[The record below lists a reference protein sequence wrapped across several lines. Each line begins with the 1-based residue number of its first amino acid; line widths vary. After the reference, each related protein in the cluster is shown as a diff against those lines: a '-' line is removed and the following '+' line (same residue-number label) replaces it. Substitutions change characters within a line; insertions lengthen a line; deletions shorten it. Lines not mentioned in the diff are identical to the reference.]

1 MTLADT
7 RLRREIQKELV
18 KRDIE
23 SNAINVQVVN
33 FVVYLTGEIRPVR
46 GVSLDMRRERELIEE
61 IVRNMKGVRDV
72 VNEIKRPL

>member
-23 SNAINVQVVN
+23 STSINVQVIN

-46 GVSLDMRRERELIEE
+46 GMTLDPRKELGIIEE
-61 IVRNMKGVRDV
+61 IIRRFKGVRDV
-72 VNEIKRPL
+72 VNEIKVPL

>member
-23 SNAINVQVVN
+23 SNAINVQVIN
-33 FVVYLTGEIRPVR
+33 FVVYLTGEVRPLR
-46 GVSLDMRRERELIEE
+46 GISLDVRKERELIEE